1 MVILSVAG
9 HGMQSRCMVYD
20 SGKLGGHRSI
30 YRIIP
35 LDDASKWLLYSGFL
49 GVPGNNGFS
58 KGMFI
63 YMYIYISIQTVF
75 LISFVS
81 VQSFLGNLQMV
92 VELLF

>member
-1 MVILSVAG
+1 
-9 HGMQSRCMVYD
+9 MVYH

-58 KGMFI
+58 NSCQRACS
-63 YMYIYISIQTVF
+63 YTCIYISIRTVF

>member
-1 MVILSVAG
+1 
-9 HGMQSRCMVYD
+9 MVYD

-35 LDDASKWLLYSGFL
+35 LDASKWLLYSGFL
-49 GVPGNNGFS
+49 GVLGNNGFS

-63 YMYIYISIQTVF
+63 YICIYISIRTVS

-81 VQSFLGNLQMV
+81 VQSFLRNLQIF